1 MTTRAQVTVQAQGTQ
16 GPPGLRWRGVYN
28 ATSAYAVRD
37 LVRDNDNNIVYVVVA
52 DVAANSN
59 YLLTNT
65 SYFEV
70 FSIQV
75 TRAPGLVWR
84 GDYDANSDYAARDLI
99 RDPTNNS
106 IYYLLVD
113 IQRNSNP
120 NFEDAATAELVLRN
134 STVTNA
140 DIAALNTLAPYSSFL
155 QTVAGIAT
163 DVSAVAADSSD
174 IGVVATNATAI
185 GTLATD
191 LGLGVSSKL
200 AVVSGSIA
208 DVSTVAGQISNS
220 ASPLN
225 LVSTNSAAAQTSATA
240 SATSATASATS
251 ATTSANSATAS
262 ANSATSAALFASE
275 ASSIRNEINYRF
287 IGAYAQASLPA
298 TGNIEGS
305 FAYNNDTNRLVVWD
319 GAQWLTGL
327 EGATGAGLQSINY
340 DSAADTLTLTYD
352 TPGTT
357 TVVDQRIGV
366 QNLDF
371 GAYKIRYSNNYSS
384 FADLPSATTYPGMF
398 VLVGGTPYFSKNGG
412 WHAITFTASAAH
424 NN

>member
-16 GPPGLRWRGVYN
+16 GPPGLRWMGVYN

-37 LVRDNDNNIVYVVVA
+37 LVRDNDNNIVYIVVA

-65 SYFEV
+65 NYFEV

-84 GDYDANSDYAARDLI
+84 GDYDANQDYAAKDLI

-120 NFEDAATAELVLRN
+120 NFEDVATAELVLRN

-140 DIAALNTLAPYSSFL
+140 DIAALNTLAPFSSFL

-185 GTLATD
+185 GTVATN
-191 LGLGVSSKL
+191 LNQGSS
-200 AVVSGSIA
+200 SSIGIVGTNIS
-208 DVSTVAGQISNS
+208 DIGTVATAINDSG
-220 ASPLN
+220 SPLN
-225 LVSTNSAAAQTSATA
+225 SVVSNAAAAAISATAAGTSATNAA
-240 SATSATASATS
+240 SSQ
-251 ATTSANSATAS
+251 TAS
-262 ANSATSAALFASE
+262 ANSASAAAASATLSANSE
-275 ASSIRNEINYRF
+275 TNINQRF
-287 IGAYAQASLPA
+287 IGAYAQANLPT
-298 TGNIEGS
+298 TGNTEGS

-319 GAQWLTGL
+319 GTQWLTGL

-371 GAYKIRYSNNYSS
+371 GTYKIRYSNNYSS

-398 VLVGGTPYFSKNGG
+398 VIVGGTPYFSKNGG
-412 WHAITFTASAAH
+412 WHAITFTATASH